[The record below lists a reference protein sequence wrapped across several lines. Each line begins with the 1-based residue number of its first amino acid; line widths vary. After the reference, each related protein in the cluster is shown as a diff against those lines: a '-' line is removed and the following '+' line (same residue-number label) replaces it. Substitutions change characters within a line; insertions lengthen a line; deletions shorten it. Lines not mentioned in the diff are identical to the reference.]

1 MSGTA
6 LSLFAQAM
14 SPSESRLAHRTS
26 RHVKEKIIELI
37 LFLAALVSVF
47 TTLGIVY
54 ILVSESVV
62 FFSHVPGLTSLSSRF
77 TRRALASSGSECGHR
92 FLVFQS
98 KTVFQRQRPDWQ
110 RNSFSR
116 SGSRCS

>member
-54 ILVSESVV
+54 ILVSDRKSVV
-62 FFSHVPGLTSLSSRF
+62 
-77 TRRALASSGSECGHR
+77 
-92 FLVFQS
+92 
-98 KTVFQRQRPDWQ
+98 
-110 RNSFSR
+110 
-116 SGSRCS
+116 